1 MSDCLL
7 DVQNLIT
14 YFQNTDG
21 IFGRKTG
28 LISAVDNISF
38 TLNKGTTLGIV
49 GESGSGKTTLAQ
61 AILKL
66 VPADGIINYK
76 NKVFNKKNNAFF
88 RRNIQF
94 VFQDPFSSLSPR
106 LSIFE
111 IISSKADSKCR

>member
-1 MSDCLL
+1 MKILEIKNLTIVNKNTNQILL
-7 DVQNLIT
+7 
-14 YFQNTDG
+14 
-21 IFGRKTG
+21 
-28 LISAVDNISF
+28 DNISF
-38 TLNKGTTLGIV
+38 ILDKGSTLGIV

-76 NKVFNKKNNAFF
+76 NKVFDKNNNAFF

-106 LSIFE
+106 LSIYE
-111 IISSKADSKCR
+111 IISEVFRIYSRILSSKKPFLVL